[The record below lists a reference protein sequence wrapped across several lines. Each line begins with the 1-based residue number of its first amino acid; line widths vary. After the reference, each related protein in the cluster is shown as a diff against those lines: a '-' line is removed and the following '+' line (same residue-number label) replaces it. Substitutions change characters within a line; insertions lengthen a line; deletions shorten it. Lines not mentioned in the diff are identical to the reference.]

1 MSLVL
6 IVYLVGL
13 LPNLAA
19 FFGVVGGGI
28 MVLLLGTAFYCTMD
42 MDSWSAADKINS
54 HKALRKKAL
63 KFAWFPLLLILFAN
77 MIPSE
82 KTMWYMVGAYG
93 TQKLIE
99 NPAAQ
104 ELASG
109 GVDVL
114 KALMKKAKDNLEE
127 KPVK

>member
-6 IVYLVGL
+6 IVWLVNTVIPGL
-13 LPNLAA
+13 
-19 FFGVVGGGI
+19 GVVAAVSMFVMVFATIVLVIHACVEGTTEGI
-28 MVLLLGTAFYCTMD
+28 KRAKPFIKWAVLATVLAVC
-42 MDSWSAADKINS
+42 
-54 HKALRKKAL
+54 
-63 KFAWFPLLLILFAN
+63 
-77 MIPSE
+77 IPTKE
-82 KTMWYMVGAYG
+82 TTWYMVGAYG

-104 ELASG
+104 ELASD

>member
-6 IVYLVGL
+6 IVWLVNTLIPGL
-13 LPNLAA
+13 AVVATIGVIVTAVAIIVLTIHAA
-19 FFGVVGGGI
+19 VEETTEVF
-28 MVLLLGTAFYCTMD
+28 
-42 MDSWSAADKINS
+42 
-54 HKALRKKAL
+54 KKA
-63 KFAWFPLLLILFAN
+63 KPFAKWAVLATIFAVC
-77 MIPSE
+77 IPDKE
-82 KTMWYMVGAYG
+82 TTWYMVGAYG

-99 NPAAQ
+99 NPVAQ
-104 ELASG
+104 DLASD